1 MRNSFSIFAAAL
13 LCFGTAGIFT
23 GGEAAA
29 APRKMENTSIVV
41 MRTIDKLSA
50 RTHTFEIPVDKTV
63 KFGNSLFIKVRSC
76 KRASPLD
83 RPESAAFMQIWERK
97 PSEKDSTWIF
107 SGWMFA
113 SNPSLSAMDHP
124 VYDVWVM
131 ECKNAATAAKPAEVF
146 SSEKAP
152 EHAPETDG
160 KPAASPE
167 DEPVVD
173 TEAADTEA
181 APEPGDTATPAKPGK
196 PVPAAAATPVAPA
209 GAPVAGEKPP
219 LLKPAPMPPVDQLP
233 GSFEDGGDSEASP
246 GPNAGPANP
255 ED

>member
-1 MRNSFSIFAAAL
+1 MIRRLSIFTAAL
-13 LCFGTAGIFT
+13 LCLATAAT
-23 GGEAAA
+23 A

-83 RPESAAFMQIWERK
+83 RPESAAFMQIWERR
-97 PSEKDSTWIF
+97 PSEKDSTWVF

-152 EHAPETDG
+152 AHAPEADG
-160 KPAASPE
+160 KAAGTPDE
-167 DEPVVD
+167 EPVVD
-173 TEAADTEA
+173 TEAS
-181 APEPGDTATPAKPGK
+181 PEPDE
-196 PVPAAAATPVAPA
+196 AAAADAKPAGPKPAAA
-209 GAPVAGEKPP
+209 GAPVTGEKAP

-233 GSFEDGGDSEASP
+233 GSFEDG
-246 GPNAGPANP
+246 AGGETADPATEETP

>member
-1 MRNSFSIFAAAL
+1 MLKSFFILTAAL
-13 LCFGTAGIFT
+13 LCLSTA
-23 GGEAAA
+23 AAA

-146 SSEKAP
+146 SSEKVPAQAP
-152 EHAPETDG
+152 EKDG
-160 KPAASPE
+160 KPAASP
-167 DEPVVD
+167 DEEPAVD
-173 TEAADTEA
+173 TEASPDTDEA
-181 APEPGDTATPAKPGK
+181 TAAKPADK
-196 PVPAAAATPVAPA
+196 PAVPA
-209 GAPVAGEKPP
+209 GAPIAGETAP

-233 GSFEDGGDSEASP
+233 GSFEGAAGED
-246 GPNAGPANP
+246 PNAEAIP

>member
-1 MRNSFSIFAAAL
+1 MLKGFSIFAAAL
-13 LCFGTAGIFT
+13 VCFSTVAL
-23 GGEAAA
+23 A

-97 PSEKDSTWIF
+97 PSEKDSAWIF

-152 EHAPETDG
+152 THAPEEDG
-160 KPAASPE
+160 KAAATPDE
-167 DEPVVD
+167 EPVVD
-173 TEAADTEA
+173 TEASPETDEAETDTKPADSK
-181 APEPGDTATPAKPGK
+181 PADGK
-196 PVPAAAATPVAPA
+196 PVAA

-233 GSFEDGGDSEASP
+233 GSFEDGAAGEA
-246 GPNAGPANP
+246 ADPAAEETP

>member
-1 MRNSFSIFAAAL
+1 MIRNFFIFAAAL
-13 LCFGTAGIFT
+13 ICFSTA
-23 GGEAAA
+23 AVA

-83 RPESAAFMQIWERK
+83 RPESAAFMQVWERK

-131 ECKNAATAAKPAEVF
+131 ECKNAPTAAKPAEVF

-152 EHAPETDG
+152 AHAPEEDG
-160 KPAASPE
+160 AAAATPK

-173 TEAADTEA
+173 TEASPETDEA
-181 APEPGDTATPAKPGK
+181 ATDTKPADSKPAGAKP
-196 PVPAAAATPVAPA
+196 APA
-209 GAPVAGEKPP
+209 GGPVAGEKQP

-233 GSFEDGGDSEASP
+233 GSFEEGASGEATDPAADPAAADSPEATP
-246 GPNAGPANP
+246 EATP

>member
-1 MRNSFSIFAAAL
+1 MRKPLSIFAAAFV
-13 LCFGTAGIFT
+13 CFSALAVGL

-152 EHAPETDG
+152 THAPEEDG
-160 KPAASPE
+160 KPAASPD

-181 APEPGDTATPAKPGK
+181 SPEPGDTTAAKPDKPAAVATPA
-196 PVPAAAATPVAPA
+196 APA
-209 GAPVAGEKPP
+209 GAPVAGETAP
-219 LLKPAPMPPVDQLP
+219 LVKPAPMPPVDQLP
-233 GSFEDGGDSEASP
+233 GSFEDGEA
-246 GPNAGPANP
+246 ANP

>member
-1 MRNSFSIFAAAL
+1 MRKLFSLVVLAALFAASPA
-13 LCFGTAGIFT
+13 
-23 GGEAAA
+23 EA
-29 APRKMENTSIVV
+29 APRKMEDMQIVV

-63 KFGNSLFIKVRSC
+63 KFGNSLFIKVRAC
-76 KRASPLD
+76 RRASPLD

-97 PSEKDSTWIF
+97 PSETESKWIF

-131 ECKNAATAAKPAEVF
+131 ECKNAVTAEKPAEVF

-152 EHAPETDG
+152 AHAPEKDG
-160 KPAASPE
+160 VAA
-167 DEPVVD
+167 
-173 TEAADTEA
+173 
-181 APEPGDTATPAKPGK
+181 K
-196 PVPAAAATPVAPA
+196 PVPAAADATEEEDTEASPDPSDADATDTPAAGDQSAIKPRAAPS
-209 GAPVAGEKPP
+209 PS
-219 LLKPAPMPPVDQLP
+219 LLKPTPKPAPVPGEVEPVKPSPMPPVDQLP
-233 GSFEDGGDSEASP
+233 GSFEDGAADP
-246 GPNAGPANP
+246 TPNP

>member
-1 MRNSFSIFAAAL
+1 MLKGFSIFAAAIV
-13 LCFGTAGIFT
+13 CFSTIAV
-23 GGEAAA
+23 A

-152 EHAPETDG
+152 THAPEEDG
-160 KPAASPE
+160 KPATPD

-173 TEAADTEA
+173 TEAS
-181 APEPGDTATPAKPGK
+181 PETDETDKPATASPA
-196 PVPAAAATPVAPA
+196 APA
-209 GAPVAGEKPP
+209 GAPVAGEKAP

-233 GSFEDGGDSEASP
+233 GSFEDGAGEATP
-246 GPNAGPANP
+246 EANP
-255 ED
+255 EADNPED

>member
-1 MRNSFSIFAAAL
+1 MRKPFSILTAAL
-13 LCFGTAGIFT
+13 LCFSTMAV
-23 GGEAAA
+23 A

-63 KFGNSLFIKVRSC
+63 KFGNSLFIKVRAC

-152 EHAPETDG
+152 AHAPEEDG
-160 KPAASPE
+160 KPAASPD
-167 DEPVVD
+167 DEPAVD

-181 APEPGDTATPAKPGK
+181 SPEPGDAPAKPDK
-196 PVPAAAATPVAPA
+196 PAAVAKPAAPA
-209 GAPVAGEKPP
+209 GAPVAGETAP

-233 GSFEDGGDSEASP
+233 GSFEDGEA
-246 GPNAGPANP
+246 ANP

>member
-1 MRNSFSIFAAAL
+1 MRKPLSIFTAVL
-13 LCFGTAGIFT
+13 VCFSSLAI
-23 GGEAAA
+23 A

-63 KFGNSLFIKVRSC
+63 KFGNSLFIKVRAC

-97 PSEKDSTWIF
+97 PSEKDSTWVF

-152 EHAPETDG
+152 EHAPEEDG
-160 KPAASPE
+160 KPAASPD
-167 DEPVVD
+167 DEPAVD

-181 APEPGDTATPAKPGK
+181 SPEPDANAAGDTPPAKPGK
-196 PVPAAAATPVAPA
+196 PAAVATPAAPA
-209 GAPVAGEKPP
+209 GAPVAGETAP

-233 GSFEDGGDSEASP
+233 GSFEDGEA
-246 GPNAGPANP
+246 ANP

>member
-1 MRNSFSIFAAAL
+1 MIKHFSIFTAAL
-13 LCFGTAGIFT
+13 LCLSTIAV
-23 GGEAAA
+23 A

-152 EHAPETDG
+152 AHAPEEDG
-160 KPAASPE
+160 KAAGKQDE
-167 DEPVVD
+167 EPVVD
-173 TEAADTEA
+173 TEAS
-181 APEPGDTATPAKPGK
+181 PETD
-196 PVPAAAATPVAPA
+196 AAAAEDKPAGAKPAPA
-209 GAPVAGEKPP
+209 GAPVPGEKAP

-233 GSFEDGGDSEASP
+233 GSFEGAGASEDADTE
-246 GPNAGPANP
+246 ATP